1 MPPPLPSPPVT
12 QRGPPGQQQ
21 QRPRTAGTP
30 STASRRP
37 GSAAGLKR
45 PPSSSSAR
53 GGTPKGQPVSAAG
66 TPKTS
71 QSGAVPARLQN
82 QTRSRGNSDKGNGP
96 SSAADEKP
104 RGKMVRRQT
113 SAGIMMREKGPSKD
127 GTTQRAA
134 KEVEG
139 LRNFQLGDC
148 LGKGASGAVYR
159 ALNWSTGETVA
170 IKQVS
175 LSNLPKSELNIIM
188 QEIDLLKNLNH
199 PNIVK
204 YQGFVNSPD
213 ALYIILEYCE
223 NGSLHS
229 ICKNFG
235 KFPENLVSL

>member
-82 QTRSRGNSDKGNGP
+82 QTRSRGNSDKENGP

-139 LRNFQLGDC
+139 LRNFV
-148 LGKGASGAVYR
+148 SER
-159 ALNWSTGETVA
+159 
-170 IKQVS
+170 S
-175 LSNLPKSELNIIM
+175 LSS
-188 QEIDLLKNLNH
+188 
-199 PNIVK
+199 
-204 YQGFVNSPD
+204 GRRF
-213 ALYIILEYCE
+213 
-223 NGSLHS
+223 
-229 ICKNFG
+229 CKAAW
-235 KFPENLVSL
+235 